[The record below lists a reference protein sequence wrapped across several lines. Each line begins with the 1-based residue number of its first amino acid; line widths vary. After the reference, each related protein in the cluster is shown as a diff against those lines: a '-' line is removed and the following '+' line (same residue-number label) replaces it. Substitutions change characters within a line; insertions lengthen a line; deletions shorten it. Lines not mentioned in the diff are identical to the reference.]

1 MDVDTQPQS
10 DEDSQRQNDVL
21 SAMLKRQTR
30 PRNWGVTEMTQLI
43 KIYERSGGARKNM
56 DDAYQKID
64 LITGT
69 KKRAA
74 QQYLTFLRKPVD
86 NPTPKDTLLL
96 EFFAL
101 KETQNK
107 RERDQSLHTP
117 GMSQAAIQCHAEQLR
132 DQVCVDV
139 CMYTVVLRYVWSPCV
154 REGSTR
160 SPPPPIVISNDS
172 EKTKGTR

>member
-1 MDVDTQPQS
+1 MTQGKQREHAEKCNDMDIDLQPKLVT
-10 DEDSQRQNDVL
+10 DVL

-30 PRNWGVTEMTQLI
+30 PRDWGMTEMTQLI

-107 RERDQSLHTP
+107 QNDGSAGRDCGKADRTQKVQGNARSLPHFKD
-117 GMSQAAIQCHAEQLR
+117 R
-132 DQVCVDV
+132 NV
-139 CMYTVVLRYVWSPCV
+139 SPSM
-154 REGSTR
+154 GHLFFL
-160 SPPPPIVISNDS
+160 D
-172 EKTKGTR
+172 